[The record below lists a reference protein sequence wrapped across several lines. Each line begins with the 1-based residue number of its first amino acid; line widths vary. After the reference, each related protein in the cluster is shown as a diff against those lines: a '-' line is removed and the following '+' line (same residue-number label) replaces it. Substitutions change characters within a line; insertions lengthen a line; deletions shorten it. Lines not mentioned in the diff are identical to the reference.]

1 MKKKIFEDF
10 LDTEQSDVM
19 TVTNDGTLPDTT

>member
-19 TVTNDGTLPDTT
+19 TVTNDGTLLDTT

>member
-19 TVTNDGTLPDTT
+19 TVTNNDTLPDTT